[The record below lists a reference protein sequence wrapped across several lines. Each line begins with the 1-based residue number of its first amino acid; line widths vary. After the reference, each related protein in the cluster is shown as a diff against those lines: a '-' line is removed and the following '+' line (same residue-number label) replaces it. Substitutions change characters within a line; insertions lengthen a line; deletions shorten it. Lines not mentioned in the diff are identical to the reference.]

1 MATRKGN
8 AIFQAM
14 ERRNA
19 QMKYIMENLKE
30 PVLSVNIKDTGE
42 FNPAGITWRILNTS
56 MQHNENRRYE
66 VRNVGWFM
74 ANIQQY
80 LPKELRS
87 TGKPLWYYS
96 SCYKDGEER
105 CSESTSEILEQFVD
119 HLNRLKTMIED
130 TFASEYYGMN
140 KLQCLE
146 LLKRRYKDWNDISK
160 TVSAKVN
167 TNTETKDNTLE
178 IVIDEV

>member
-1 MATRKGN
+1 MANRKGK

-14 ERRNA
+14 EKRNA

-30 PVLSVNIKDTGE
+30 PVLTMNIKDTGE
-42 FNPAGITWRILNTS
+42 FNPAGITWRILNTFMHKS
-56 MQHNENRRYE
+56 ENNEYTAKH
-66 VRNVGWFM
+66 VGWFM
-74 ANIQQY
+74 SNIQQY

-87 TGKPLWYYS
+87 VGKPIWAYTTIV
-96 SCYKDGEER
+96 KDGEIR
-105 CSESTSEILEQFVD
+105 CSEETSELVEQFVEF
-119 HLNRLKTMIED
+119 LNKIKTMIED

-140 KLQCLE
+140 KFQCLE